1 MSSTEMIR
9 ELTEPLLV
17 GTGLELWDI
26 ELTKGIVRV
35 LVDREGGV
43 DLDALARASTA
54 VSSLLDDHPDVVP
67 GEAYQLEVSSPG
79 IERTLRTPEQYRRYL
94 GALVA
99 TKAKVAVDGAR
110 RWRGRLASADED
122 GIVLVVQDAA
132 VDSAVEGAAVEDGA
146 NAAGRVVLRYD
157 QIDRTRT
164 VLEWGSDQGIKQAG
178 GSPRWSDP
186 RGKGGARRS
195 ARSGT
200 EVKETP

>member
-26 ELTKGIVRV
+26 EVTKGIVRV

-43 DLDALARASTA
+43 DLDALAQASTA
-54 VSSLLDDHPDVVP
+54 VSSLLDDHPDLVP
-67 GEAYQLEVSSPG
+67 GDAYQLEVSSPG
-79 IERTLRTPEQYRRYL
+79 VERTLRTPDQYRRYL

-99 TKAKVAVDGAR
+99 TKTKVSVDGAR
-110 RWRGRLASADED
+110 RWRGRLSSADDD
-122 GIVLVVQDAA
+122 GIVLTPEDPA
-132 VDSAVEGAAVEDGA
+132 STEEGVT
-146 NAAGRVVLRYD
+146 LRYD

-164 VLEWGSDQGIKQAG
+164 VLEWGSDRSTKQAG

-195 ARSGT
+195 VRAGA